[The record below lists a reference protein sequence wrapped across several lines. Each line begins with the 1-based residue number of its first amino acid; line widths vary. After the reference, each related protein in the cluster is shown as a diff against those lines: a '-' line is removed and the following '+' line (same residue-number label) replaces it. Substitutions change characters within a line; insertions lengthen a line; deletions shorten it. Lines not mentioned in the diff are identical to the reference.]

1 MMLIKNGRIHVGNGE
16 VLENADVLIKD
27 GKILKVGQGIK
38 DEDANVIDAKGME
51 VFPGFIDTI
60 TNWGCMGYSFND
72 SDNDEKSSP
81 VTPEMNVVDAFDAE
95 NCTMQELYRNGI
107 TTVGV
112 SPANSNV
119 IGGQIAAFKTYG
131 DKTYKML
138 VKESVGVKASV
149 TALVK
154 KTYGEKNVAPKT
166 RMGIFSTLK
175 KAFDDAKKYDPEKP
189 GVSKDEKKEVL
200 KRVLNREIPLFVAA
214 NTKAEVDSILNFV
227 KDYDIE
233 LVICNGY
240 MAGKSKNSIVSS
252 NTSIVLGE
260 QICISDYDNDLDLKE
275 IVDLHKAGVNISI
288 STTGESVGRETLLW
302 NAINVYKA
310 GIDSEEVLKMITT
323 NPSRVLKIDD
333 RVGTIEAGKDA
344 DLVIYTNNP
353 IRYFDAAVT
362 HTIIRG
368 EEVYCKG
375 GAR

>member
-1 MMLIKNGRIHVGNGE
+1 MMLIKNGRIHIGNGE
-16 VLENADVLIKD
+16 ILENADILIKD
-27 GKILKVGQGIK
+27 GRILKVGQGIK
-38 DEDANVIDAKGME
+38 DEDTNIIDAKGME
-51 VFPGFIDTI
+51 VFPGFIDAI
-60 TNWGCMGYSFND
+60 TNWGCMGYSFTD

-81 VTPEMNVVDAFDAE
+81 VTPEMNIVDAFDAE

-175 KAFDDAKKYDPEKP
+175 KAFDEAKQYDPEKSD
-189 GVSKDEKKEVL
+189 VSKDEKKEVL
-200 KRVLNREIPLFVAA
+200 KRVLNKEIPLFVAA

-252 NTSIVLGE
+252 NASLVLGE
-260 QICISDYDNDLDLKE
+260 QICISEYNNDLDLKE
-275 IVDLHKAGVNISI
+275 IVDLHKTGVNISI

-310 GIDSEEVLKMITT
+310 GIDSEEVLKMITM
-323 NPSRVLKIDD
+323 NPSKVLKIDD

-344 DLVIYTNNP
+344 DVVIYTNNP